1 MESSALNFQ
10 YAIQS
15 LTFKTFY
22 HNQAQ
27 QFGYDDLFLNRRVV
41 VFSMPNMFGRRS
53 VKFLK
58 EFDQTLPGIDAIYC
72 VSSNCQLIG
81 PWTEKHSAIMGLYDT
96 GNFVKSV
103 AEQFNID
110 KPHRDLT
117 TFWQYILIVSNGIPE
132 KLWHNPVKT
141 NMSFALSK
149 NPKYAFHGLSVETI
163 KDYLANSK

>member
-10 YAIQS
+10 SAVQS

-27 QFGYDDLFLNRRVV
+27 QFGYDDLFLNRRVI
-41 VFSMPNMFGRRS
+41 VFSMPSMFGRRS

-58 EFDQTLPGIDAIYC
+58 EFDQPMPGINSIYC

-81 PWTEKHSAIMGLYDT
+81 PWTDKHSSIMGLYDT
-96 GNFVKSV
+96 GSFVDAV
-103 AEQFNID
+103 ATEFSID
-110 KPHRDLT
+110 KPHRDLVN
-117 TFWQYILIVSNGIPE
+117 FWQYILIVNNGQPE
-132 KLWHNPVKT
+132 KFWHNPVKA

-149 NPKYAFHGLSVETI
+149 NPRYAFHGLSAETV
-163 KDYLANSK
+163 KEYLASTK